1 MTASALPTPAAHTSS
16 EVLQRARSDPAY
28 AAFLL
33 LRIGFTVLPIV
44 FGLDKFTNVFTNW
57 EGYLAP
63 WIVDMSPIG
72 AHQVMLVVGVIEI
85 VAGLAVAIKPRY
97 AAYIVAAWLAGI
109 IINLLSYPGFYD
121 IALRDFGLL
130 LAALTLGRLAFVYDP
145 AYAAFLV
152 LRIGFTVLPIVFGLD
167 KFTNVLT
174 KWEVYLAP
182 WIVDM
187 SPISAHQVMLVV
199 GVIEIAAG
207 VAVAIK
213 PRYAAYIVAAWL
225 AGIIFNLLSYP
236 GFYDV
241 ALRDVGLL
249 LAALTLGGL
258 ASVYDPAWHRR
269 TTSGTDSPVA

>member
-1 MTASALPTPAAHTSS
+1 MTASALPASAAHTAS
-16 EVLQRARSDPAY
+16 EVLRRARS
-28 AAFLL
+28 
-33 LRIGFTVLPIV
+33 
-44 FGLDKFTNVFTNW
+44 
-57 EGYLAP
+57 
-63 WIVDMSPIG
+63 
-72 AHQVMLVVGVIEI
+72 
-85 VAGLAVAIKPRY
+85 
-97 AAYIVAAWLAGI
+97 
-109 IINLLSYPGFYD
+109 
-121 IALRDFGLL
+121 
-130 LAALTLGRLAFVYDP
+130 DP

-225 AGIIFNLLSYP
+225 AGIIVNLLSYP

-249 LAALTLGGL
+249 LAALTLARL
-258 ASVYDPAWHRR
+258 AFVYDPPWHRR
-269 TTSGTDSPVA
+269 AEWVTDLPVA